1 MVVVVREWGC
11 SGGQS
16 PVVMR
21 LWIAGVYLSP
31 PPPVPQ
37 GHVHPCT
44 VACTPPVPDGG
55 LGGRGAGRGGRIGAS
70 VSGVSVVGVWVV
82 GTRRVLSKFFW
93 GFLAGES
100 FPICP
105 DPLLFPY
112 FLFPS
117 AVCPTVPPLPPAT
130 RCRFIGTELERAC

>member
-21 LWIAGVYLSP
+21 LWFAGVYLSP

-44 VACTPPVPDGG
+44 VGVPR
-55 LGGRGAGRGGRIGAS
+55 LFRM
-70 VSGVSVVGVWVV
+70 GVSVVGVLV
-82 GTRRVLSKFFW
+82 GAAEL
-93 GFLAGES
+93 GHPCLES
-100 FPICP
+100 RWSECGR
-105 DPLLFPY
+105 LVRGG
-112 FLFPS
+112 S
-117 AVCPTVPPLPPAT
+117 
-130 RCRFIGTELERAC
+130 